1 MGTHTD
7 DVSLRFGML
16 LELRMSRNI
25 EVSEEFELQV
35 SGVENVAAELC
46 TTGIVLVG
54 TEHNFEPLQTPL
66 EINRLFHFPLKV
78 FYCKI
83 CKRVV
88 LDDDL

>member
-1 MGTHTD
+1 
-7 DVSLRFGML
+7 ML
-16 LELRMSRNI
+16 LELRMSGDI

-35 SGVENVAAELC
+35 SSIENVAAKLC
-46 TTGIVLVG
+46 TTGTILVS
-54 TEHNFEPLQTPL
+54 TEHNLKPLQTPL